1 MSDRQNYTTNT
12 KWENS
17 VGYSRAVKVGNQI
30 FVSGTTSVDNE
41 GNVIGKNDAYE
52 QTKFVLQKIAFVL
65 RDLES
70 SLNDVVRTRIFAT
83 NISDWEKIGKAHSE
97 FFGDIKPAAT
107 MVEVNKLIN
116 DDLLVEIE
124 VDAITTPIKW

>member
-1 MSDRQNYTTNT
+1 MSDRKNYTTNT
-12 KWENS
+12 KWENF

-30 FVSGTTSVDNE
+30 FVSGTTSVDDK

-70 SLNDVVRTRIFAT
+70 GLNDVVRTRIFVT
-83 NISDWEKIGKAHSE
+83 NISDWEKIGKAHEE
-97 FFGDIKPAAT
+97 FFGEIKPAAT

-124 VDAITTPIKW
+124 ADAITSPVKW

>member
-1 MSDRQNYTTNT
+1 MSDRKNYTTKT
-12 KWENS
+12 KWEDL

-30 FVSGTTSVDNE
+30 FISGTTSVDDA

-52 QTKFVLQKIAFVL
+52 QTKFILQKIAFVL

-70 SLNDVVRTRIFAT
+70 SLNDVVRTRMFVT
-83 NISDWEKIGKAHSE
+83 NISDWEKVGKAHGE
-97 FFGDIKPAAT
+97 FFGDIKPTAT
-107 MVEVNKLIN
+107 MIEVNKLIN

-124 VDAITTPIKW
+124 VDAITTPKKW

>member
-1 MSDRQNYTTNT
+1 MSDRLNYTTNT

-70 SLNDVVRTRIFAT
+70 SLNDVVRTRIFVT
-83 NISDWEKIGKAHSE
+83 NISDWEKIGKAHGE

>member
-83 NISDWEKIGKAHSE
+83 NISDWEKIGKAYGE

>member
-83 NISDWEKIGKAHSE
+83 NISDWEKIGKAHGE